1 MKVYEV
7 IDRIEFNISTKDDLS
22 GKSANNLF
30 NKRNIVRSLKTA
42 LDDYAQYTLGIEG
55 IKSYTLP
62 YGTREFAAP
71 SDIVRSKG
79 YRGMYVII
87 SQNIYPLA
95 PKDFNYI
102 KSTFYTSSYVGIP
115 SAVFLWENQINIY
128 PMLSQGAT
136 TTTLAAPVSK
146 DDTEIT
152 VTSSNGLVL
161 NQGRVKINDEI
172 VSYESINGNQL
183 VGCTRG
189 IENTTPSEH
198 IAGDNVDERNFFVYY
213 NKLNF
218 DIPCL
223 DANTIDPSYLDKE
236 MEVNDVHMEPIICEA
251 SYKLLAKIDNVRAE
265 HYKRDYTVWL
275 KRARHEIQR
284 GRNDTSTNSNI
295 RQPYGFERNF
305 LPEY

>member
-1 MKVYEV
+1 MKVFEV

-30 NKRNIVRSLKTA
+30 NKRNIVRALKTA
-42 LDDYAQYTLGIEG
+42 LDDYAQYTIGIEG
-55 IKSYTLP
+55 IKSYSLRQ
-62 YGTREFAAP
+62 GTREFPAP
-71 SDIVRSKG
+71 SDVVRSKA

-87 SQNIYPLA
+87 NQNIYPLA
-95 PKDFNYI
+95 PKDFNFI
-102 KSTFYTSSYVGIP
+102 KSTFYTSSFTGIP

-128 PMLSQGAT
+128 PLLSTGST
-136 TTTLAAPVSK
+136 ITTLSAPVTSA
-146 DDTEIT
+146 DINID

-172 VSYESINGNQL
+172 VAYDSITGNTL

-189 IENTTPSEH
+189 MENTTAVAHLALDAVE
-198 IAGDNVDERNFFVYY
+198 ERNFFVYY

-218 DIPCL
+218 EIPCL
-223 DANTIDPSYLDKE
+223 DANTIDPTYLDKE
-236 MEVNDVHMEPIICEA
+236 MEVNDVHLEPIICEA
-251 SYKLLAKIDNVRAE
+251 SYKLLAKIDNSRAE

-284 GRNDTSTNSNI
+284 GRNDTNINANI
-295 RQPYGFERNF
+295 RQPYGFEVNF
-305 LPEY
+305 QPNY